1 MAAFALH
8 GKVALVTG
16 AARGI
21 GFETARLLIQRGA
34 TVVVCDIDP
43 GAPPSGPCRPAGR
56 PRHWPSRP
64 T

>member
-1 MAAFALH
+1 MAEFALH

-43 GAPPSGPCRPAGR
+43 GATDRAVPRLGDRALAIPP
-56 PRHWPSRP
+56 

>member
-21 GFETARLLIQRGA
+21 GFETARLLHQRGA

-43 GAPPSGPCRPAGR
+43 GATERARGR
-56 PRHWPSRP
+56 SSATARWPSRP